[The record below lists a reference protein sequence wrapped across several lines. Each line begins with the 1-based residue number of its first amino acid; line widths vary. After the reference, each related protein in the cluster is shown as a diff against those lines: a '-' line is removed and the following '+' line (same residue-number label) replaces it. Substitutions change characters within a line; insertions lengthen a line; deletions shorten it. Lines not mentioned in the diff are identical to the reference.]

1 MAPLE
6 ETEDDD
12 LPSSPAS
19 SSTSSTWLGN
29 VTLAWQEKL
38 FSPCEENYYRRA
50 KEEDFQGKASQENRS
65 NQVCRKY
72 MDFRIDFKFFE
83 RSPAT
88 ILKLLIFCD
97 CFLYYHRSKEL

>member
-1 MAPLE
+1 MNYGPLE

-65 NQVCRKY
+65 NQVCKKY
-72 MDFRIDFKFFE
+72 MFLELISNSLKDYLQQDIK
-83 RSPAT
+83 
-88 ILKLLIFCD
+88 IL
-97 CFLYYHRSKEL
+97 

>member
-1 MAPLE
+1 MNYGPSE

-65 NQVCRKY
+65 NQVCKKY
-72 MDFRIDFKFFE
+72 RFLE
-83 RSPAT
+83 
-88 ILKLLIFCD
+88 LISNYVKDYLQRF
-97 CFLYYHRSKEL
+97 